1 MKMNKQKELLRIL
14 SETEQSISA
23 AILAGRLG
31 ISERTLRNYIKELN
45 EKEHITILSSRD
57 GYRLQERAAS
67 QESEDRLSENE
78 SRNRQV
84 LSELLTRKDGVNV
97 FDEAER
103 LFVSASTVINNIIPC
118 IKGVIKE
125 YDLHIE
131 SHNYQ
136 FYLKGSERNKRRL
149 IGYLA
154 ASDSYCFWGAD
165 KSLKQLFPQQNIE
178 QIMEELYP
186 VFQESP
192 VYLNDYSRNNL
203 MMHILVILI
212 RLQSGDRLEEPEARV
227 STDGLLES
235 LYGREEIKAL
245 ADKISDNFRKNHGIE
260 IPERDY
266 QQILILTALSA
277 EHETVDIR
285 SVISQEF
292 ICNVASILVLVSER
306 YCIPE
311 FDNDFIMQFVLH
323 IYYAYQRC
331 TYEMGIPNPV
341 GPQLKKDY
349 APVYD
354 MAVFFA
360 HNFSDIYKVT
370 FNEDEIAFIA
380 FHFGAYLENGKQ
392 NKELVVC
399 TIVVESYHAYSKKL
413 VNDIQESFPNRLLIR
428 NVLSID
434 RFLQHATLSDLVI
447 TTLPVET
454 EGQHIV
460 QVSPIITRKNLDNIR
475 EKLDE
480 IETEKK
486 QKHTRTFFQ
495 SLFHKELYFRNIT
508 LPDEEAYIRFMG
520 EKCLEHGYVKEAF
533 IQDVILREGVSST
546 AFTDVLAM
554 PHGIRQ
560 YAERSFICVI
570 HNSMPIRWGRKNVHF
585 IFMVGITK
593 ENMKYFTPAFDLVV
607 DLFNSTNRT
616 IELLKTGTFEE
627 FLSRIS

>member
-1 MKMNKQKELLRIL
+1 MKTNKQKELLRIL
-14 SETEQSISA
+14 SETERSISA
-23 AILAGRLG
+23 VILAGMLG
-31 ISERTLRNYIKELN
+31 ISERTLRNYVKELN
-45 EKEHITILSSRD
+45 ENEHITILSSRE
-57 GYRLQERAAS
+57 GYRIQEKAPV
-67 QESEDRLSENE
+67 QEEPSENE
-78 SRNRQV
+78 FRSRQV
-84 LSELLTRKDGVNV
+84 LSDLLTRKDGVNA

-103 LFVSASTVINNIIPC
+103 LFVSTSTVINSIIPS
-118 IKGVIKE
+118 IKGVVKG
-125 YDLHIE
+125 YGLSIE

-154 ASDSYCFWGAD
+154 TSDTYCFWGVDEA
-165 KSLKQLFPQQNIE
+165 LGQLFPQQDVG

-203 MMHILVILI
+203 MVHILVILI
-212 RLQSGDRLEEPEARV
+212 RLQSGDCLEDPEVRMP
-227 STDGLLES
+227 TDGLLES
-235 LYGREEIKAL
+235 LYDREEIKAL
-245 ADKISDNFRKNHGIE
+245 ADQISGNFRKNHGIE

-266 QQILILTALSA
+266 QQILLLTALSA

-292 ICNVASILVLVSER
+292 ICNVASILALVAER

-311 FDNDFIMQFVLH
+311 FDNDFIMQFILH

-360 HNFSDIYKVT
+360 HNFASIYQVT
-370 FNEDEIAFIA
+370 FSEDEIAFIA

-413 VNDIQESFPNRLLIR
+413 VDDIRAAFSERLLIR
-428 NVLSID
+428 NVLSISC
-434 RFLQHATLSDLVI
+434 FLQHATLSDLVI

-454 EGQHIV
+454 EGRHIV
-460 QVSPIITRKNLDNIR
+460 QISPIIARRNLETIR

-486 QKHTRTFFQ
+486 QQHTRTFFQ
-495 SLFHKELYFRNIT
+495 SLFHKELYFRNVI

-520 EKCLEHGYVKEAF
+520 EKCQEHGYVKEAF

-554 PHGIRQ
+554 PHAIRQ
-560 YAERSFICVI
+560 YAECSFICVI
-570 HNSMPIRWGRKNVHF
+570 HNTMPIHWGRKNVHF

-593 ENMKYFTPAFDLVV
+593 EKMKYFTPALDLVV

-627 FLSRIS
+627 FLSRIN

>member
-1 MKMNKQKELLRIL
+1 MKTSKQKELLRIL
-14 SETEQSISA
+14 SETERSISA
-23 AILAGRLG
+23 GILAGMLG

-45 EKEHITILSSRD
+45 EMEHISILSSRE
-57 GYRLQERAAS
+57 GYRLQEKAKT
-67 QESEDRLSENE
+67 QEDAPSENE

-84 LSELLTRKDGVNV
+84 LSDLLTSKDGVNA

-103 LFVSASTVINNIIPC
+103 LFVSASTVINSIIPGL
-118 IKGVIKE
+118 KGIVKE
-125 YDLHIE
+125 YDLRIE
-131 SHNYQ
+131 SRNYQ
-136 FYLKGSERNKRRL
+136 FSLKGSERNKRRL

-154 ASDSYCFWGAD
+154 TSNSYCFWGAD
-165 KSLKQLFPQQNIE
+165 ESLGQLFPQQDIA
-178 QIMEELYP
+178 QMTQDLYP
-186 VFQESP
+186 VLQESG

-203 MMHILVILI
+203 MVHILVILI
-212 RLQSGDRLEEPEARV
+212 RLQSGNHLEEPETRV

-235 LYGREEIKAL
+235 LLGREEIKAL
-245 ADKISDNFRKNHGIE
+245 ADQISDNFKQNYGIE

-266 QQILILTALSA
+266 QQILILIALSA

-292 ICNVASILVLVSER
+292 ICNVASILALVAER

-311 FDNDFIMQFVLH
+311 FDNDFIMQFILH

-331 TYEMGIPNPV
+331 AYEMGIPNPV

-360 HNFSDIYKVT
+360 HSFSDIYQVT
-370 FNEDEIAFIA
+370 FSEDEIAFIA

-392 NKELVVC
+392 NKELIVC
-399 TIVVESYHAYSKKL
+399 TIVVESYHAFSKKL
-413 VNDIQESFPNRLLIR
+413 VNDIKETFSDRLLVR
-428 NVLSID
+428 NVLSIS

-447 TTLPVET
+447 TTLPVDS
-454 EGQHIV
+454 EGKHIV
-460 QVSPIITRKNLDNIR
+460 QVSPIITKKNLEDIR
-475 EKLDE
+475 KKLDE

-486 QKHTRTFFQ
+486 QRHTRTFFQ
-495 SLFHKELYFRNIT
+495 SLFHEELYFRNID

-520 EKCLEHGYVKEAF
+520 ERCLEHGYVKEAF
-533 IQDVILREGVSST
+533 IEDVILREGVSST
-546 AFTDVLAM
+546 AFTDALAM
-554 PHGIRQ
+554 PHAIRQ

-570 HNSMPIRWGRKNVHF
+570 HNSMPIHWGRKHVHF
-585 IFMVGITK
+585 IFMVGITREK
-593 ENMKYFTPAFDLVV
+593 MKYFTPAFDLVV